1 MKYFE
6 KSDIKSNILEY
17 KEEIINEDE
26 KEDEFVSDYINNN
39 IKNIEDVE
47 IHLEKMSNEIIELD
61 KVINEKVENHI
72 LRKNEYESK
81 LKNIKE
87 KIKLINSK
95 MEDVDKK
102 TEESEDILIKLC
114 KDIKKLD
121 IGKKNVTET
130 IIILKRIVMVITAI
144 SNLKKKALKRDYKD
158 CISLV
163 SVIKE
168 MLIHILDLK
177 TNDKLNDLYNDAN
190 TLFNDLKNQIKE
202 DIDLIYDCDV
212 HIEKNVVVINEIND
226 NKIYINLFDAC
237 NCLYYL
243 NSNFITNIV
252 KKFTNFFLEKYIL
265 IFENQANT
273 LESIDRRIAWLKRSL
288 NNYENTYSHIF
299 PNVYNVPFNIVSKF
313 CSITKKHIVKII
325 SSSIEEI
332 NPVLL
337 IQTVIKVIKFENFLT
352 KNIKLYGPDNHVSYD
367 NCYSSLEFPFPELI
381 IQKDMKHSENDQL
394 LNNNLKENIN
404 DYKNINNK
412 NETSST
418 ENMKNDTYF
427 ISKKNSYN
435 KEENVSNKCKGITNF
450 KEFNCVTVDDDKKSS
465 NDIKS
470 DINDNNNNNNNNKC
484 EENYSNK
491 KNKNIDFIDISSPN
505 KERNHNFKGAI
516 SCVFDSYL
524 CNWLKYEE
532 KKILIKFENIINEN
546 EEDNVDNLRINK
558 TKQQN
563 FVNDTFD
570 DVKNLLNK
578 NEFMPEMDFEIIE
591 KHTVY
596 KSAYKIFY
604 LYKSYVN
611 MILLFS
617 NCQTLFD
624 FIMFFKTLL
633 FKYGDELNKRII
645 IKIKEENKIQNF
657 KLLSILI
664 NTSYYVEQT
673 INEAYENIIND
684 IDSIFCDKISFKE
697 EEKIFLNIKTKCI
710 KVIITYMEEKL
721 NTILYNNCVVNIY
734 DINKIQEKSHYI
746 SNIEVFLHNYFTL
759 FKKIFNETYLTYLL
773 EKTTTLIIQR
783 FYQIIFSFK
792 YMTNITAQQLLLDC
806 YEIQKVLFQIPNI
819 LNNENKEN
827 NYVEN
832 NTEDKKE
839 EKNKKEFYL
848 TKKENLTDVDE
859 FIIPKTYFNYIK
871 NQMNKIE
878 FLIKIFLSNVYDM
891 DSFNLLLTEN
901 NNICTMEEIEK
912 ILSLKEKKNESME
925 NNFNLNKNYM
935 YDIKKRGIKAAEEVK
950 FFFNKITSI

>member
-1 MKYFE
+1 MNFFE
-6 KSDIKSNILEY
+6 SSDLKNNLFEY
-17 KEEIINEDE
+17 SKEITNEDE
-26 KEDEFVSDYINNN
+26 NDEFVCDYINNN
-39 IKNIEDVE
+39 IKSIEDVDA
-47 IHLEKMSNEIIELD
+47 HLEKMSNEIVELD
-61 KVINEKVENHI
+61 KVINEKVEKHI

-81 LKNIKE
+81 LNNIKE
-87 KIKLINSK
+87 KIKLINKK
-95 MEDVDKK
+95 MDDVDKK

-144 SNLKKKALKRDYKD
+144 SNLKKKALKRNYKD
-158 CISLV
+158 CISLI

-168 MLIHILDLK
+168 MLIHISNLK
-177 TNDKLNDLYNDAN
+177 TNNKLNDLYNDTN
-190 TLFNDLKNQIKE
+190 TLFNDLKNQINE

-212 HIEKNVVVINEIND
+212 HIEKNVIVVNELND

-243 NSNFITNIV
+243 NSSFTTNIV
-252 KKFTNFFLEKYIL
+252 KKFTNFFLEKYVL

-273 LESIDRRIAWLKRSL
+273 LESIDRRIAWIKRSL

-299 PNVYNVPFNIVSKF
+299 PKNYNIPFNIVNKF
-313 CSITKKHIVKII
+313 CSITKKHIVKIL

-352 KNIKLYGPDNHVSYD
+352 KNVKFYKEDNHISYD
-367 NCYSSLEFPFPELI
+367 SYSSLDFPFPELI
-381 IQKDMKHSENDQL
+381 IQKDLNHSENEKISND
-394 LNNNLKENIN
+394 NIKEENIN
-404 DYKNINNK
+404 GYKNSDNK
-412 NETSST
+412 NETYSIK
-418 ENMKNDTYF
+418 NVKNDI
-427 ISKKNSYN
+427 ISKEDPCN
-435 KEENVSNKCKGITNF
+435 KEENISDKCKEMPNN
-450 KEFNCVTVDDDKKSS
+450 KEFNCITENVGDNKSS
-465 NDIKS
+465 NNIGNNIS
-470 DINDNNNNNNNNKC
+470 DNNNNNNEF
-484 EENYSNK
+484 EENYFKEKNRNNDYINISISNK
-491 KNKNIDFIDISSPN
+491 
-505 KERNHNFKGAI
+505 EMEHNFKGVI

-532 KKILIKFENIINEN
+532 KKILAKFESVINEN
-546 EEDNVDNLRINK
+546 EGDDSLDNLRNNEA
-558 TKQQN
+558 KQPH
-563 FVNDTFD
+563 FPNDTFD
-570 DVKNLLNK
+570 DVKNLINK
-578 NEFMPEMDFEIIE
+578 NEFMLEMDFEIIE

-596 KSAYKIFY
+596 KSAYKLFY

-617 NCQTLFD
+617 NCQTLYD

-633 FKYGDELNKRII
+633 LKYGNVLNKRII

-673 INEAYENIIND
+673 INEAYENIIKD
-684 IDSIFCDKISFKE
+684 IDSIFSDKISFKE
-697 EEKIFLNIKTKCI
+697 EEKVFLNIKTKCI
-710 KVIITYMEEKL
+710 KVIITYMEEKM
-721 NTILYNNCVVNIY
+721 NTILSNNCVVNIF
-734 DINKIQEKSHYI
+734 DINKIQERSFYI
-746 SNIEVFLHNYFTL
+746 SNIEAFLRNHFAL

-773 EKTTTLIIQR
+773 EKITTLIIQR
-783 FYQIIFSFK
+783 FYQIIFSLK

-806 YEIQKVLFQIPNI
+806 YEIQKVLFQIPKI
-819 LNNENKEN
+819 LNNEKKEN
-827 NYVEN
+827 IYVEN
-832 NTEDKKE
+832 SIENKKGE
-839 EKNKKEFYL
+839 QNKKEFSL
-848 TKKENLTDVDE
+848 TEEENITDVDE

-878 FLIKIFLSNVYDM
+878 FLIKIFLSNIYDM

-912 ILSLKEKKNESME
+912 ILSLKEKKSE
-925 NNFNLNKNYM
+925 NIGNQLNFNNNYV
-935 YDIKKRGIKAAEEVK
+935 YDIKKKGIKAAEEVK
-950 FFFNKITSI
+950 FFFNKITST